1 MPMWSANLTE
11 GAATF
16 CNIMANATVL
26 KVMCINSDAPV
37 PKLALGLQI
46 LANMLWI
53 AFATS
58 HRDMYLASTACTSLA
73 MQSISLYMR
82 NKKKREAKRSLI
94 KPDRSLD
101 GTLPQM

>member
-1 MPMWSANLTE
+1 MMSADLTE

-16 CNIMANATVL
+16 CNILANATVL
-26 KVMCINSDAPV
+26 RAMCVNSDAPV

-46 LANMLWI
+46 SANILWI

-58 HRDMYLASTACTSLA
+58 RRDMYLASTACTSLA
-73 MQSISLYMR
+73 MQSVSLYMR
-82 NKKKREAKRSLI
+82 SRKKKEVKRSLI

-101 GTLPQM
+101 GTLPQI